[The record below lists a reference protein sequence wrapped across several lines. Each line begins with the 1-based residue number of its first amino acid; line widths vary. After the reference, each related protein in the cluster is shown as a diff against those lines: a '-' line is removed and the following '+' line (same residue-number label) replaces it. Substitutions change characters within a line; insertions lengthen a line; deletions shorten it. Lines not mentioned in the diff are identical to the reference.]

1 MTHLN
6 HTFALNIKCML
17 FISPFYYS
25 SSNLPHNLYKKKL
38 LFTFFFF
45 FFIFFK
51 LLLIFDLL
59 YPLLFLICLIIFI
72 RKNYFLPFLKTEAF
86 FFKLLLIFDLF
97 YPLLFLMKQCSHS
110 LNVSRW
116 SFWNLFPRILVA
128 INDRLPIFGLWDF
141 GI

>member
-38 LFTFFFF
+38 LFTFFENRG
-45 FFIFFK
+45 I
-51 LLLIFDLL
+51 
-59 YPLLFLICLIIFI
+59 
-72 RKNYFLPFLKTEAF
+72 

-97 YPLLFLMKQCSHS
+97 YPLLFLMKQRSHS
-110 LNVSRW
+110 LSVSCA
-116 SFWNLFPRILVA
+116 SFFETYFQGFQSLKMITFLSLAYGILEFR
-128 INDRLPIFGLWDF
+128 RLPLLRFFLLNTSKEFSFRFRLEKEGSFSLYIS
-141 GI
+141 